1 MIFRKMKLHNFR
13 QFKGDT
19 EISFSTDKDKNV
31 TVITG
36 NNGAG
41 KTTLLQAF
49 NWCLYGQVK
58 LENPDELITKE
69 IISKLDVGDKE
80 RVEVSLEF
88 EHLKKIYTCRNYI
101 DYIRNS
107 NGNIQKLD
115 EDRLFSISD
124 PDTGETKRTTQNA
137 IREIFPS
144 DLSTYFLFDGERMQD
159 LVDNQRVGKKDLS
172 NAVKNLLGLDVL
184 ENAKYHLEK
193 AKKEFETEFVSDSSS
208 RLAQINE
215 ELKIIDEKIE
225 EENKNK
231 EKYENELI
239 DLEKKQS
246 KVNDILKSNAGLK
259 ELQNKRVEYA
269 KTMERLES
277 DIEKKKSDIFKT
289 FGTASVNYFLGTTF
303 DQLKEKI
310 KKSDLSDKA
319 IEGINANAI
328 NHILKNGECICG
340 CNLKNNPE
348 AITKLEKLR
357 SYLPPESYSILL
369 KGLEVNI
376 NNAVDNNGRY
386 YENFNKMY
394 DEYNNLINQK
404 DILTNRINDNEK
416 LIADAGDQDLSKYN
430 EEYIELRNMIASKNQ
445 AIGSCKNQIEVL
457 KQNQRNREDERS
469 RITVS
474 SNINDSVQFK
484 VDVCEKLINDM
495 SLRLNK
501 KEKEVKADLQ
511 EKTSELLSKM
521 LNSDK
526 TISIEDDYNFNVTD
540 EYKTT
545 TLSEGEKIV
554 TSFAFVGSII
564 SIAKDFISREK
575 EDTLGVS
582 DDDRFTLV
590 MDAPFAKLDLS
601 HRKNVTSLI
610 PTLTDQI
617 ILFSA
622 DSQWDGVVEEALKDR
637 IGIMYNI
644 NKDGTNSNVALIEK
658 EVH

>member
-19 EISFSTDKDKNV
+19 EISFSTDKSKNV
-31 TVITG
+31 TVIIG

-58 LENPDELITKE
+58 LEHPEELITKE
-69 IISKLDVGDKE
+69 IISKIGIGEKE

-88 EHLKKIYTCRNYI
+88 EHLNKIYTCRSFI

-115 EDRLFSISD
+115 EDRIFTISD
-124 PDTGETKRTTQNA
+124 SETGETRKTTQNA

-159 LVDNQRVGKKDLS
+159 LVDNQRIGKKDLS

-184 ENAKYHLEK
+184 ENAKYHLSK

-208 RLAQINE
+208 RLSQINE
-215 ELKIIDEKIE
+215 ELKLIDERIE
-225 EENKNK
+225 EESLNK

-239 DLEKKQS
+239 ELEKKQS
-246 KVNDILKSNAGLK
+246 KVNEILKSNAGLK
-259 ELQNKRVEYA
+259 ELQNKRIEYA
-269 KTMERLES
+269 KMMERIES
-277 DIEKKKSDIFKT
+277 DIERKKTDIFKT
-289 FGTASVNYFLGTTF
+289 FGTASVSYFLGSTF
-303 DQLKEKI
+303 DILREKI

-328 NHILKNGECICG
+328 NHILKSGECICG
-340 CNLKNNPE
+340 CNLNNNPT
-348 AITKLEKLR
+348 AIAKLEKLR

-369 KGLEVNI
+369 KGLEVNMNHAI
-376 NNAVDNNGRY
+376 DNNSKY
-386 YENFNKMY
+386 YENFNRMY

-404 DILTNRINDNEK
+404 DIYTNKINDNEK
-416 LIADAGDQDLSKYN
+416 LIADVGDRDLSKYN
-430 EEYIELRNMIASKNQ
+430 DEYIQLRNLIASKNQ
-445 AIGSCKNQIEVL
+445 AIGSCKNQIDVL
-457 KQNQRNREDERS
+457 KQTQRNREDERS

-474 SNINDSVQFK
+474 SNINDAVQFK
-484 VDVCEKLINDM
+484 VDICEKLINEM
-495 SLRLNK
+495 TTRLNK
-501 KEKEVKADLQ
+501 KEKEVKNDLQ
-511 EKTSELLSKM
+511 DKTSELLSKM

-526 TISIEDDYNFNVTD
+526 TIFIEDDYNFNVAD

-564 SIAKDFISREK
+564 SIAKEFISKEK
-575 EDTLGVS
+575 NDSLGIS

-601 HRKNVTSLI
+601 HRQNVTSLI

-622 DSQWDGVVEEALKDR
+622 DSQWDGVVEDALKGR
-637 IGIMYNI
+637 IGLMYNI
-644 NKDGTNSNVALIEK
+644 DKNGTTSSISLVER
-658 EVH
+658 EVQ

>member
-1 MIFRKMKLHNFR
+1 MIFRKMNLHNFR

-19 EISFSTDKDKNV
+19 ELSFSTDKNKNV

-69 IISKLDVGDKE
+69 LLSKIDIGGKE
-80 RVEVSLEF
+80 RVEVDLEF
-88 EHLKKIYTCRNYI
+88 EHLNKIYNCRNYI
-101 DYIRNS
+101 DYTRNT

-115 EDRLFSISD
+115 EDRVFTISD
-124 PDTGETKRTTQNA
+124 PETGETKKTNQNA

-184 ENAKYHLEK
+184 ENAKYHLNK
-193 AKKEFETEFVSDSSS
+193 VKKEFENEFVSDSSS
-208 RLAQINE
+208 RLTEIND
-215 ELKIIDEKIE
+215 ELKMIDENIE
-225 EENKNK
+225 EETKNK

-239 DLEKKQS
+239 ELEKKLS

-259 ELQNKRVEYA
+259 DLQNKRNEYA
-269 KTMERLES
+269 KQMERIES
-277 DIEKKKSDIFKT
+277 DIERKKSDIFKT
-289 FGTASVNYFLGTTF
+289 FGTASINYFLGSTF
-303 DQLKEKI
+303 DILKDKI
-310 KKSDLSDKA
+310 EKSDLSDKA
-319 IEGINANAI
+319 IEGINAAAI
-328 NHILKNGECICG
+328 NHILEHQECICG
-340 CNLKNNPE
+340 HNLKEDPE
-348 AITKLEKLR
+348 AIKKLEKLK
-357 SYLPPESYSILL
+357 SYLPPESYSVLL
-369 KGLEVNI
+369 KGLEVRI
-376 NNAVDNNGRY
+376 SNAVENNNKY
-386 YENFNKMY
+386 YENFNSMY
-394 DEYNNLINQK
+394 EEYNNFINQK
-404 DILTNRINDNEK
+404 DILTNKINDNEK
-416 LIADAGDQDLSKYN
+416 LIADAGDTDLSKFN

-445 AIGSCKNQIEVL
+445 AIGSCKTQIDVL
-457 KQNQRNREDERS
+457 KQTQRNREDERS

-474 SNINDSVQFK
+474 SNLNDVVQLK
-484 VDVCEKLINDM
+484 VDICEKLINDM
-495 SLRLNK
+495 TIRLNK
-501 KEKEVKADLQ
+501 KENEVKEKLQ
-511 EKTSELLSKM
+511 AKTSELLSEM

-526 TISIEDDYNFNVTD
+526 SIHIEDDYNFNVTD
-540 EYKTT
+540 EFKTT

-564 SIAKDFISREK
+564 SIAKEVITKEK
-575 EDTLGVS
+575 NDNLDIE

-622 DSQWDGVVEEALKDR
+622 DSQWDGVVENALKER
-637 IGIMYNI
+637 IGLMYNI
-644 NKDGTNSNVALIEK
+644 DKHGSDSTVSMIKK
-658 EVH
+658 EVK

>member
-495 SLRLNK
+495 LLRLNK

>member
-511 EKTSELLSKM
+511 EKTSLQNQLNNFQKELPVMKESL
-521 LNSDK
+521 LH
-526 TISIEDDYNFNVTD
+526 
-540 EYKTT
+540 
-545 TLSEGEKIV
+545 LHCHRSE
-554 TSFAFVGSII
+554 
-564 SIAKDFISREK
+564 
-575 EDTLGVS
+575 
-582 DDDRFTLV
+582 
-590 MDAPFAKLDLS
+590 
-601 HRKNVTSLI
+601 
-610 PTLTDQI
+610 
-617 ILFSA
+617 
-622 DSQWDGVVEEALKDR
+622 
-637 IGIMYNI
+637 
-644 NKDGTNSNVALIEK
+644 
-658 EVH
+658 

>member
-1 MIFRKMKLHNFR
+1 M
-13 QFKGDT
+13 
-19 EISFSTDKDKNV
+19 
-31 TVITG
+31 
-36 NNGAG
+36 
-41 KTTLLQAF
+41 
-49 NWCLYGQVK
+49 
-58 LENPDELITKE
+58 
-69 IISKLDVGDKE
+69 
-80 RVEVSLEF
+80 
-88 EHLKKIYTCRNYI
+88 
-101 DYIRNS
+101 
-107 NGNIQKLD
+107 D

-124 PDTGETKRTTQNA
+124 PVTGETKRTNQNA

-159 LVDNQRVGKKDLS
+159 LVDNQRSGKKDLS

-208 RLAQINE
+208 RLTEINE
-215 ELKIIDEKIE
+215 ELKLIDQKIDEE
-225 EENKNK
+225 TANK

-246 KVNDILKSNAGLK
+246 KVNDILKSYAGLK
-259 ELQNKRVEYA
+259 ELQNKRVELA
-269 KTMERLES
+269 REMERTEI
-277 DIEKKKSDIFKT
+277 DIEKKKKDIFRT
-289 FGTASVNYFLGTTF
+289 FGTASVNYFLGSTF
-303 DQLKEKI
+303 DVLKDKI
-310 KKSDLSDKA
+310 QKSDLSDKA

-328 NHILKNGECICG
+328 NHILKNGQCICG
-340 CNLKNNPE
+340 CELDKNPQ
-348 AITKLEKLR
+348 AIKKLEELR

-369 KGLEVNI
+369 KGLEVHI
-376 NNAVDNNGRY
+376 SNAEENNGKY
-386 YENFNKMY
+386 YQNFNQMY
-394 DEYNNLINQK
+394 EEYNNLINKK
-404 DILTNRINDNEK
+404 DILTNKINDNEK

-430 EEYIELRNMIASKNQ
+430 EEYISLGSQIASKNQ

-457 KQNQRNREDERS
+457 KQTQRNREDERS

-474 SNINDSVQFK
+474 SNINDGVQFK
-484 VDVCEKLINDM
+484 VDICEKLIGDM
-495 SLRLNK
+495 TNRLNK
-501 KEKEVKADLQ
+501 KEKEVKEELQ

-521 LNSDK
+521 LNSEK
-526 TISIEDDYNFNVTD
+526 SIYIEDDYNFNVAD

-564 SIAKDFISREK
+564 SIAKEVISREK
-575 EDTLGVS
+575 DEELGLE

-622 DSQWDGVVEEALKDR
+622 DSQWDGVVEDALKNK
-637 IGIMYNI
+637 IGLMYNI
-644 NKDGTNSNVALIEK
+644 DKNGTTSSIRLIEK
-658 EVH
+658 EVQ

>member
-19 EISFSTDKDKNV
+19 EISFSTDRDKNV

-69 IISKLDVGDKE
+69 IISKLNVGDKE

-159 LVDNQRVGKKDLS
+159 LVDNQRIGKKDLS

-208 RLAQINE
+208 RLSQINE

-303 DQLKEKI
+303 DSLKEKI

-340 CNLKNNPE
+340 CDLKNNPN
-348 AITKLEKLR
+348 AVTKLEKLR

-369 KGLEVNI
+369 KGLEVNAI
-376 NNAVDNNGRY
+376 DNNARY

-394 DEYNNLINQK
+394 DDYNNLINQK

-430 EEYIELRNMIASKNQ
+430 DEYIELRNLIASKNQ

-484 VDVCEKLINDM
+484 VDICEKLINDM
-495 SLRLNK
+495 SLKKKK

-526 TISIEDDYNFNVTD
+526 TIYIEDDYNFNVTD

-564 SIAKDFISREK
+564 SIAKEFISKEK
-575 EDTLGVS
+575 EDTLGIS

-622 DSQWDGVVEEALKDR
+622 DSQWDGVVEEALKNR
-637 IGIMYNI
+637 IGLMYNI
-644 NKDGTNSNVALIEK
+644 NKDGTNSSVSLIEK

>member
-386 YENFNKMY
+386 YENF
-394 DEYNNLINQK
+394 
-404 DILTNRINDNEK
+404 
-416 LIADAGDQDLSKYN
+416 KY
-430 EEYIELRNMIASKNQ
+430 YR
-445 AIGSCKNQIEVL
+445 V
-457 KQNQRNREDERS
+457 
-469 RITVS
+469 
-474 SNINDSVQFK
+474 
-484 VDVCEKLINDM
+484 
-495 SLRLNK
+495 
-501 KEKEVKADLQ
+501 
-511 EKTSELLSKM
+511 
-521 LNSDK
+521 
-526 TISIEDDYNFNVTD
+526 
-540 EYKTT
+540 
-545 TLSEGEKIV
+545 
-554 TSFAFVGSII
+554 
-564 SIAKDFISREK
+564 
-575 EDTLGVS
+575 
-582 DDDRFTLV
+582 
-590 MDAPFAKLDLS
+590 
-601 HRKNVTSLI
+601 
-610 PTLTDQI
+610 
-617 ILFSA
+617 
-622 DSQWDGVVEEALKDR
+622 
-637 IGIMYNI
+637 
-644 NKDGTNSNVALIEK
+644 
-658 EVH
+658 

>member
-564 SIAKDFISREK
+564 SIAKDFISKEK

-644 NKDGTNSNVALIEK
+644 NKDGTNSNVVLIEK

>member
-239 DLEKKQS
+239 DIEKKQS

>member
-19 EISFSTDKDKNV
+19 EISFSTDRDKNV

-69 IISKLDVGDKE
+69 IISKLNVGDKE

-159 LVDNQRVGKKDLS
+159 LVDNQRIGKKDLS

-208 RLAQINE
+208 RLSQINE

-303 DQLKEKI
+303 DSLKEKI

-340 CNLKNNPE
+340 CDLKNNPN
-348 AITKLEKLR
+348 AVTKLEKLR

-376 NNAVDNNGRY
+376 NNAIDNNARY

-394 DEYNNLINQK
+394 DDYNNLINQK

-430 EEYIELRNMIASKNQ
+430 DEYIELRNLIASKNQ

-484 VDVCEKLINDM
+484 VDICEKLINDM
-495 SLRLNK
+495 SLRLSK

-526 TISIEDDYNFNVTD
+526 TIYIEDDYNFNVTD

-564 SIAKDFISREK
+564 SIAKEFISKEK
-575 EDTLGVS
+575 EDTLGIS

-622 DSQWDGVVEEALKDR
+622 DSQWDGVVEEALKNR
-637 IGIMYNI
+637 IGLMYNI
-644 NKDGTNSNVALIEK
+644 NKDGTNSSVSLIEK

>member
-637 IGIMYNI
+637 IGMMYNI

>member
-19 EISFSTDKDKNV
+19 EISFSTDRDKNV

-159 LVDNQRVGKKDLS
+159 LVDNQRIGKKDLS

-208 RLAQINE
+208 RLSQINE
-215 ELKIIDEKIE
+215 ELKVIDEKIE

-303 DQLKEKI
+303 DSLKEKI

-340 CNLKNNPE
+340 CDLKNNPN
-348 AITKLEKLR
+348 AVTKLEKLR

-376 NNAVDNNGRY
+376 NNAIDNNARY

-394 DEYNNLINQK
+394 DDYNNLINQK

-430 EEYIELRNMIASKNQ
+430 DEYIELRNLIASKNQ

-484 VDVCEKLINDM
+484 VDICEKLINDM
-495 SLRLNK
+495 SLRLSK

-526 TISIEDDYNFNVTD
+526 TIYIEDDYNFNVTD

-564 SIAKDFISREK
+564 SIAKEFISKEK
-575 EDTLGVS
+575 EDTLGIS

-622 DSQWDGVVEEALKDR
+622 DSQWDGVVEEALKNR
-637 IGIMYNI
+637 IGLMYNI
-644 NKDGTNSNVALIEK
+644 NKDGTNSSVSLIEK

>member
-124 PDTGETKRTTQNA
+124 PDTGETKRTTQNV

-215 ELKIIDEKIE
+215 ELKIIDDYPAK
-225 EENKNK
+225 
-231 EKYENELI
+231 KY
-239 DLEKKQS
+239 KKAQ
-246 KVNDILKSNAGLK
+246 
-259 ELQNKRVEYA
+259 KR
-269 KTMERLES
+269 
-277 DIEKKKSDIFKT
+277 F
-289 FGTASVNYFLGTTF
+289 
-303 DQLKEKI
+303 
-310 KKSDLSDKA
+310 
-319 IEGINANAI
+319 
-328 NHILKNGECICG
+328 
-340 CNLKNNPE
+340 
-348 AITKLEKLR
+348 
-357 SYLPPESYSILL
+357 
-369 KGLEVNI
+369 
-376 NNAVDNNGRY
+376 
-386 YENFNKMY
+386 
-394 DEYNNLINQK
+394 
-404 DILTNRINDNEK
+404 
-416 LIADAGDQDLSKYN
+416 
-430 EEYIELRNMIASKNQ
+430 
-445 AIGSCKNQIEVL
+445 
-457 KQNQRNREDERS
+457 
-469 RITVS
+469 
-474 SNINDSVQFK
+474 
-484 VDVCEKLINDM
+484 
-495 SLRLNK
+495 
-501 KEKEVKADLQ
+501 
-511 EKTSELLSKM
+511 
-521 LNSDK
+521 
-526 TISIEDDYNFNVTD
+526 
-540 EYKTT
+540 
-545 TLSEGEKIV
+545 
-554 TSFAFVGSII
+554 FV
-564 SIAKDFISREK
+564 
-575 EDTLGVS
+575 
-582 DDDRFTLV
+582 
-590 MDAPFAKLDLS
+590 
-601 HRKNVTSLI
+601 
-610 PTLTDQI
+610 
-617 ILFSA
+617 
-622 DSQWDGVVEEALKDR
+622 
-637 IGIMYNI
+637 
-644 NKDGTNSNVALIEK
+644 
-658 EVH
+658 

>member
-208 RLAQINE
+208 RLTQINE